1 MKRLNKEFLLAL
13 LFLGIINF
21 LFFSKVLTSP
31 GTFVAGDYGGSDFT
45 DFFLS
50 VKHFLNQ
57 SFQKGKLPLWSGQ
70 MGAGFPLLNEGQIQT
85 FFPLSSLFLFLP
97 FYLANTLSLILPIFL
112 SGLAFYFLL
121 RVLKLKFLSSLFGAI
136 AFSLS
141 APLILHLKHPPI
153 TSTIIFLPL
162 ELALIFLFFEKPKQ
176 KKKWVF
182 PILLSFLIGVKFLAG
197 SPQLAVLT
205 TLFSG
210 CFFLFL
216 GFKTK
221 KIPKKKALIQD
232 IHLKAFL
239 RLFCIFSLVTLLGLA
254 LAGVQIFPTLSLL
267 PISERTQTFSQEE
280 MRKFSLTAK
289 SLTTFLIPYSLENPA
304 RLPAYFKLGKHPF
317 FWETNLYIGVLTF
330 IFGIF
335 GLLFLGKRKILP
347 FFALSFLFT
356 LLLSFGPN
364 TPAGFVFRL
373 PFFKGFRVPGRFLI
387 FSCLSLTTT
396 ASFFFEFLFYQ
407 QLPKFVKSW
416 AKILGILAISFLLL
430 DLFYFGLNYNSAVSA
445 KDFEKP
451 PKTVSF
457 LRKIRKTK
465 DPFAERIFSDNCA
478 QAYSFI
484 LVYNRGWQA
493 NTEVFLSYQELIP
506 PNSNLWYNLPSINSY
521 AGMRIRRSLVFNQLL
536 SNLIFARHLQEPAPV
551 HSGLLNLLR
560 VSNTKYLISPF
571 LIKANGLK
579 HIFSVKSPYRDL
591 NFKLYKV
598 ENSLPRIFV
607 VPRAKYLDSPEVVQR
622 EIMKED
628 FDPKTYVLI
637 EEPNRWG
644 NSVSTFGSVVEIV
657 KNENENLIIKANLTD
672 KGFLVL
678 ADTFHSNW
686 KARVDGKET
695 RILRANLNFRTIP
708 LPAGEHTVEF
718 FYEPRALRTG
728 IKISLIALIIWTGM
742 LLFCL
747 SKGFVK
753 S

>member
-1 MKRLNKEFLLAL
+1 MKKTLEFLSV
-13 LFLGIINF
+13 LFILGLVNF
-21 LFFSKVLTSP
+21 LFFSKALMAPSV
-31 GTFVAGDYGGSDFT
+31 FVAGDYGGSDFT

-57 SFQKGKLPLWSGQ
+57 SFHKGKLPLWSGQ
-70 MGAGFPLLNEGQIQT
+70 MGAGFPLLDEGQVQA
-85 FFPLSSLFLFLP
+85 FFPLSSLFFFLP

-112 SGLAFYFLL
+112 SGLSFYFFL
-121 RVLKLKFLSSLFGAI
+121 RVVKLKFLSSLFGAI
-136 AFSLS
+136 AFSFS

-176 KKKWVF
+176 KKKWMF
-182 PILLSFLIGVKFLAG
+182 PILLSLLVGIKFLAG
-197 SPQLAVLT
+197 SPQLAVLI

-216 GFKTK
+216 GLRTK
-221 KIPKKKALIQD
+221 NFPKKKALIQS
-232 IHLKAFL
+232 IHLRTFF
-239 RLFCIFSLVTLLGLA
+239 RLSCIFSLATLLGLA
-254 LAGVQIFPTLSLL
+254 LAGVQILPTLSFL
-267 PISERTQTFSQEE
+267 PISERTQSFSPEE

-304 RLPAYFKLGKHPF
+304 RLPAYFELGKHPF
-317 FWETNLYIGVLTF
+317 FWETNLYVGALTF

-335 GLLFLGKRKILP
+335 GFLLLSKNKIIS
-347 FFALSFLFT
+347 FFTFAFFFT
-356 LLLSFGPN
+356 LFLSFGPN

-387 FSCLSLTTT
+387 FSCFSLITV
-396 ASFFFEFLFYQ
+396 AAFFFEFLFYQ
-407 QLPKFVKSW
+407 QLPKFIKSW
-416 AKILGILAISFLLL
+416 AKILGILAISFLVL

-445 KDFEKP
+445 KDFDKP

-465 DPFAERIFSDNCA
+465 DPFANRIFSDNCA

-506 PNSNLWYNLPSINSY
+506 PNSNLWYNLPSVNSY
-521 AGMRIRRSLVFNQLL
+521 AGMRIRRSLLFNQLL
-536 SNLIFARHLQEPAPV
+536 SNSIFARHLQEPAPV
-551 HSGLLNLLR
+551 HSSLLNLLR

-579 HIFSVKSPYRDL
+579 HIFSVKSPYQDL

-598 ENSLPRIFV
+598 ENSLPRVFI

-622 EIMKED
+622 EIMRED
-628 FDPKTYVLI
+628 FDPKTYVSI

-644 NSVSTFGSVVEIV
+644 NSSSTFGSTIEIV
-657 KNENENLIIKANLTD
+657 KNENENLTIKANLTD

-678 ADTFHSNW
+678 ADTFHPNW
-686 KARVDGKET
+686 KTNVDKKET
-695 RILRANLNFRTIP
+695 KILRANFNFRAIP
-708 LPAGEHTVEF
+708 LSAGEHTVEF
-718 FYEPRALRTG
+718 FYESRTLKTG
-728 IKISLIALIIWTGM
+728 VKISLAAFVIWSGL

-747 SKGFVK
+747 SKIN